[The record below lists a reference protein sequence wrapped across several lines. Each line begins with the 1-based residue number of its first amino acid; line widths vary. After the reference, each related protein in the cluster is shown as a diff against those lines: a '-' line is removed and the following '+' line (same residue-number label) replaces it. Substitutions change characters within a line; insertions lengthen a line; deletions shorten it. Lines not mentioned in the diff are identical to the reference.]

1 MEQQA
6 QQDQTRLAAALQ
18 RGPWLT
24 SWSSCTAVPSILN
37 CGASLQCLLHCQPGS
52 VQWKQEIVPW
62 PSLQALSK
70 ASQRLGK
77 LLSLLLKG
85 QLRLC
90 QPLYRVC

>member
-1 MEQQA
+1 MVFLHGS
-6 QQDQTRLAAALQ
+6 T
-18 RGPWLT
+18 
-24 SWSSCTAVPSILN
+24 SILN